1 MKVLL
6 VDDHALFAKSLEIA
20 LEDFSEIACMHS
32 IKHTQNIID
41 EIKKLQPDIILMDI
55 NLNHI
60 SGEDGLLLT
69 KKILVSM
76 PEQKIVLLTG
86 YDLPVYRYEAQKIG
100 AKGFVSKTVEPKELV
115 EILSDIQRGKCFFPK
130 DTPYLE
136 ELTASEKEVLEL
148 LSTGITRKEIAGRLY
163 LSERTVSNHLQH
175 IFDKLQVSSAVEAI
189 AMGTQMGYISP
200 VQ

>member
-20 LEDFSEIACMHS
+20 LEDFSEIACMQS
-32 IKHTQNIID
+32 IKHTENIID
-41 EIKKLQPDIILMDI
+41 EIKELQPDIILMDI

-69 KKILVSM
+69 KKILASM

-86 YDLPVYRYEAQKIG
+86 YDLPVYRHEAQKIG
-100 AKGFVSKTVEPKELV
+100 AKGFVSKTVEPEELV
-115 EILSDIQRGKCFFPK
+115 EILSGIQRGKCFFPK

-148 LSTGITRKEIAGRLY
+148 LSAGIKRKEIAGRLY

-175 IFDKLQVSSAVEAI
+175 IFDKLQVSSSVEAI
-189 AMGTQMGYISP
+189 AKGIQMGYIPP
-200 VQ
+200 V